1 MKTTVIYR
9 GEAVEVPSFHAERLV
24 RNGVAKL
31 PKVKASNS
39 TPSAPGAE
47 PPAAAAAPAADDEA
61 AKEST
66 AGRRYNRRD
75 MKAQD

>member
-1 MKTTVIYR
+1 M
-9 GEAVEVPSFHAERLV
+9 PSFHAERLV

-39 TPSAPGAE
+39 TPGASGAE
-47 PPAAAAAPAADDEA
+47 PLAAAADPAAGDEG
-61 AKEST
+61 AKEPT